1 MSYFKDIL
9 NKKISLS
16 EVWKS
21 SALSSIWSL
30 FSKKKKEAT
39 DNTGPLIIW
48 KTADVIKLRVSQDIT
63 GFEAMYGSNDRN
75 GKTGGFEY
83 QMIKKAMVNQ
93 LVEQLVNSDMI
104 EWYKSPGYSNVNLN
118 AEIWVA
124 KK

>member
-1 MSYFKDIL
+1 
-9 NKKISLS
+9 
-16 EVWKS
+16 VWKS